1 TMVAVLARYVKYVTV
16 RLMLESTEAPVIEA
30 GLKRAGGK
38 CIVNSVNLEDGE
50 EKMQKVCPLLRK
62 YGAAVV
68 ALTIDEDPVEA
79 MGKMA
84 QRKIEIARRL
94 HNLLTKKYG
103 IAEEDILF
111 DCLTFPITTGNE
123 ADRRLA
129 LETLDGIALIMEE
142 FPRCGAILGL
152 SNVSFGLAPAARAVL
167 NSVFL
172 QEAMQR

>member
-30 GLKRAGGK
+30 GLKHAGGK

-50 EKMQKVCPLLRK
+50 EKMQKVCPMLRK

-68 ALTIDEDPVEA
+68 ALTIDEDPVEP
-79 MGKMA
+79 MGKTAARKLSIA
-84 QRKIEIARRL
+84 QRL
-94 HNLLTKKYG
+94 HQLLTQKYG

-111 DCLTFPITTGNE
+111 DCLTFPISTGTE
-123 ADRRLA
+123 ADRRLG
-129 LETLDGIALIMEE
+129 LETLDGIEQIMKA
-142 FPRCGAILGL
+142 FPRCGSILGV
-152 SNVSFGLAPAARAVL
+152 SNVSFGLKPAARAVL

-172 QEAMQR
+172 HEAIQ